1 MLVLF
6 LTWAIT
12 GTVAITGT
20 GTATG
25 SNLDDTEVVTDPE
38 IRAAV
43 GDFSHHCCLG
53 SILDQLHIV
62 TSAINRIFNSRQRK
76 AARRIERHFD
86 NQLIALIAILAEII
100 NRGEII
106 IARLQ

>member
-38 IRAAV
+38 VRATV

-53 SILDQLHIV
+53 SILDQSHIV
-62 TSAINRIFNSRQRK
+62 KSATNRIFNSLNRK
-76 AARRIERHFD
+76 SASGVGRHFD
-86 NQLIALIAILAEII
+86 NQKIALIATRAEIF